1 MIPGHKPGLR
11 RLAATLLTAAA
22 GVFASG
28 AALAAYPDKPVRIVV
43 GFSAGGTTDVIAR
56 IMAKELTESLGQS
69 FVVENKPG
77 AGSNIATDQVQRAA
91 PDGYTLLFVAVTSA
105 INQTLYKNVNFDLTR
120 DFAPVALG
128 AKVPNIL
135 VVNPQVP
142 VKTAQELVDYAKKN
156 PGKLAFASSGS
167 GTRSTWRAS
176 CSRCRPASMCCTCPK
191 GSAPAIT
198 DLIGGQVQFM
208 FDNMPSAWPHVQS
221 GKLRALAVTTTER
234 SKSAPDVPT
243 MKEAGFANFDVS
255 SWFGLIAPAGTPPE
269 VINKLNAAMVK
280 ALDKPEVQRSFE
292 QLGAVGVK
300 TTPAE
305 FGQFIKSEVEG
316 WAPVVRPRAPRWTE
330 RRGPAAGPANRPPVA
345 GWRGLTDRDGISVP
359 FAYFSCCSGSP
370 SAWRCRRRASC
381 RPRRA

>member
-1 MIPGHKPGLR
+1 MHKPNFKSLKL
-11 RLAATLLTAAA
+11 LAASVALAGAA
-22 GVFASG
+22 GFSTS
-28 AALAAYPDKPVRIVV
+28 AAAAYPDHPIRLVV

-56 IMAKELTESLGQS
+56 IMTKELTESLGQS

-77 AGSNIATDQVQRAA
+77 AGSNIATDQVKRAD

-105 INQTLYKNVNFDLTR
+105 INQTLYKNVNFDLTK
-120 DFAPVALG
+120 DFTPVALG

-142 VKTAQELVDYAKKN
+142 VKSVQELVDYAKKN

-167 GTRSTWRAS
+167 GTSIHMAGELFKMQTGIDVLHV
-176 CSRCRPASMCCTCPK
+176 PYK
-191 GSAPAIT
+191 GSAPAVT

-208 FDNMPSAWPHVQS
+208 FDNMPSSWPHVQS

-234 SKSAPDVPT
+234 SKSAPDLPT
-243 MKEAGFANFDVS
+243 MKESGFANFDVS

-269 VINKLNAAMVK
+269 VVNKLNAAMVK
-280 ALDKPEVQRSFE
+280 ALDKPEVQKSFE
-292 QLGAVGVK
+292 SLGAVGVK

-316 WAPVVRPRAPRWTE
+316 WAPVVKA
-330 RRGPAAGPANRPPVA
+330 
-345 GWRGLTDRDGISVP
+345 
-359 FAYFSCCSGSP
+359 SG
-370 SAWRCRRRASC
+370 AKVD
-381 RPRRA
+381 